1 MTEEERVLLEAM
13 RNYVKSLIRE
23 VLEVPP
29 APPPESPPPPP
40 GDDDDDDDEVILV
53 VEEGP

>member
-1 MTEEERVLLEAM
+1 MAEGERELLEALN
-13 RNYVKSLIRE
+13 NYVKSLIRE

-40 GDDDDDDDEVILV
+40 GDDDDDDDGILV
-53 VEEGP
+53 VEKGP